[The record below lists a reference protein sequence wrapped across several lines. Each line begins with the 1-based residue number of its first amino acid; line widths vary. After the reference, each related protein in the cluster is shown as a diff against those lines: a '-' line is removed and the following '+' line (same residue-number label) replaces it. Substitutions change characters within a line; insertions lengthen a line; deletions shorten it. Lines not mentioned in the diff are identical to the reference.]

1 MPVVNDWQQ
10 LIADL
15 STGIWRLK
23 RRVASPDPLDSQGL
37 ARLRRDIESLVDR
50 LGEAGVDILDHSGE
64 AYEPGKA
71 LRVLA
76 FQPTAGVSREE
87 ISETVKPTVYYG
99 GQWLQMGEVIV
110 STPESQRA
118 FPRSDSVP
126 EGQT

>member
-23 RRVASPDPLDSQGL
+23 RRVAALGTAASRDMAGL
-37 ARLRRDIESLVDR
+37 HRDVESLVDR
-50 LGEAGVDILDHSGE
+50 LGEAGVDIIDHSGE
-64 AYEPGKA
+64 VYEPGKA

-76 FQPTAGVSREE
+76 FQPAAGASREE
-87 ISETVKPTVYYG
+87 IGETVKPTVYYG

-110 STPESQRA
+110 STPESRREI
-118 FPRSDSVP
+118 PPSDSVT
-126 EGQT
+126 EVKT